1 MTSSPL
7 FSTIDRSAVEVCMIR
22 VTVVIMILG
31 NELVNI
37 MVRLEI
43 KLRSAISFSGVI
55 VMVLFNWKETVRV
68 RFKKRNMIVFE

>member
-1 MTSSPL
+1 
-7 FSTIDRSAVEVCMIR
+7 MIR